1 MNQNSVSEEMIYAA
15 RNGDKTAMNR
25 LIAALAPAVEKIA
38 GAYADRCS
46 LSRCDLIQE
55 GMLGLL
61 SAVYGY
67 RPDGSAEFKTYSCTC
82 ITNRIVSAVRSQL
95 RGKNAPLN
103 SYVPLEDV
111 ELSNF
116 EADPQTVVDMQ
127 EKIQSIEQKI
137 KAELTKLEREVLELH
152 IAGHNYSYIAA
163 TLSINEKS
171 VDNALQRARKKLRE
185 D

>member
-1 MNQNSVSEEMIYAA
+1 MNQNSVCEDMIYAA
-15 RNGDKTAMNR
+15 RNGDKTAMNQ
-25 LIAALAPAVEKIA
+25 LIAALAPAVERIA
-38 GAYADRCS
+38 GAYADKS
-46 LSRCDLIQE
+46 PLSRCDLIQE
-55 GMLGLL
+55 GMIGLL

-67 RPDGSAEFKTYSCTC
+67 RPDGCAAFQTYACAC

-103 SYVPLEDV
+103 RYVSLDDV
-111 ELSNF
+111 ELLNF

-137 KAELTKLEREVLELH
+137 KTELTKLERNVLELH